1 MPGEAIALFKQ
12 VEKPDEVIVML
23 LFNAC
28 AQLKTVEARHLVK
41 EVAASMPKSSYS
53 NEHLMTSL
61 LDALMK
67 CGDVA
72 GAQSLFDG
80 STKKVVSMYA
90 AMMKGT
96 RLSRE
101 QNKRVLLLLGQVTS
115 RTVCQRQP
123 LISTLKCRILV
134 T

>member
-12 VEKPDEVIVML
+12 VEQPDEVIVML
-23 LFNAC
+23 VFNAC
-28 AQLKTVEARHLVK
+28 AQLKTVEARNLVK
-41 EVAASMPKSSYS
+41 KVAASMPKSSYS

-72 GAQSLFDG
+72 VAQSLFDE

-96 RLSRE
+96 RLSRKP
-101 QNKRVLLLLGQVTS
+101 NKRALLLLGQVTS
-115 RTVCQRQP
+115 RTACQR
-123 LISTLKCRILV
+123 
-134 T
+134 